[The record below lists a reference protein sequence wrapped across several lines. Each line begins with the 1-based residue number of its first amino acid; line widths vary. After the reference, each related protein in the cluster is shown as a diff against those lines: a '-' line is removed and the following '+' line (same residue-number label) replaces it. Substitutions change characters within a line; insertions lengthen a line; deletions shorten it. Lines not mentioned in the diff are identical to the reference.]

1 MSKLAPLGVKEFP
14 PALPL
19 RKLIGPSF
27 IILGVGLGSGEL
39 ILWPYLTSNF
49 GLGIIWAAVLG
60 ITFQFFINMEIERY
74 TLATGESIFVGLTR
88 KFGGLTPYWF
98 ILTTLVPW
106 MWPGIAAS
114 SAKLITTALGLKYSG
129 LAGIIL
135 LIALGAI
142 YSLGRVVYKTQE
154 KVQKAIILIG
164 IPFVLAITLFFA
176 KGEHWLSLIQ
186 GLMGKGEGF
195 SFLPA
200 GISFATFLGALAYA
214 GAGGTLNLAQSLYVK
229 EKGYGMGK
237 YSGRIT
243 NILSGKKESVILEG
257 NTFEPSGENLSRF
270 KLWWKR
276 INVEHAVV
284 FWITGAF
291 TMLLL
296 SLLAF
301 STVYKNPGVE
311 TSINFVITEAS
322 VIAERTLPALGT
334 FFLGMA
340 ALMLFGTQFS
350 VYGSNSRISAEN
362 LVIAK
367 PERFKIEK
375 LSKYFYLFLW
385 VQILAGILIF
395 ALGFTEPLAL
405 VVTGAVFNAISM
417 FIYSGMVLWLN
428 LTRLAKPIR
437 PSLLRIIAVGAA
449 FLFYG
454 GFSVFTILLNIQK
467 ILS

>member
-1 MSKLAPLGVKEFP
+1 
-14 PALPL
+14 
-19 RKLIGPSF
+19 
-27 IILGVGLGSGEL
+27 
-39 ILWPYLTSNF
+39 
-49 GLGIIWAAVLG
+49 
-60 ITFQFFINMEIERY
+60 
-74 TLATGESIFVGLTR
+74 
-88 KFGGLTPYWF
+88 
-98 ILTTLVPW
+98 
-106 MWPGIAAS
+106 
-114 SAKLITTALGLKYSG
+114 
-129 LAGIIL
+129 
-135 LIALGAI
+135 
-142 YSLGRVVYKTQE
+142 
-154 KVQKAIILIG
+154 
-164 IPFVLAITLFFA
+164 
-176 KGEHWLSLIQ
+176 
-186 GLMGKGEGF
+186 
-195 SFLPA
+195 
-200 GISFATFLGALAYA
+200 
-214 GAGGTLNLAQSLYVK
+214 
-229 EKGYGMGK
+229 
-237 YSGRIT
+237 
-243 NILSGKKESVILEG
+243 
-257 NTFEPSGENLSRF
+257 
-270 KLWWKR
+270 
-276 INVEHAVV
+276 
-284 FWITGAF
+284 
-291 TMLLL
+291 MLLL